1 MAGQLFVNAHMG
13 ETRLAQELSRFA
25 EVQTIGLLPGKLW
38 KTRLEPKDD
47 SPGLEHELVL
57 WDRNPALWHCWIS
70 WRRLRRHYLEK
81 IRREGMP
88 DILLVRNLQHVF
100 NHFVKWLR
108 KQPMRPT
115 VVLILGDSGS
125 LGENI
130 SFSRRFR
137 YWFKPMQ
144 MLETKSVLLYD
155 ACIISNISAKRYFEP
170 RGIPWTWHPSAF
182 KTDYTPP
189 VPDINLNGPI
199 RFGYFGALSEGY
211 AVTAMVRAFL
221 KANVPGSLHICG
233 FGDMAGELTK
243 LAEEHPNLHFDGFLP
258 KETDC
263 LDWSQKVD
271 VLINTR
277 LPIRGQD
284 NSFPSK
290 VFEYGLAG
298 KAILSTITGG
308 VNQVI
313 EKECIYFDTNNFEE
327 SLCERIQ
334 EMSNMD
340 RAELQRRATTIRNLV
355 TQNYS
360 YNEQAR
366 RMVEFM
372 KGLVNS
378 RNAQNTLH

>member
-1 MAGQLFVNAHMG
+1 
-13 ETRLAQELSRFA
+13 
-25 EVQTIGLLPGKLW
+25 
-38 KTRLEPKDD
+38 
-47 SPGLEHELVL
+47 
-57 WDRNPALWHCWIS
+57 
-70 WRRLRRHYLEK
+70 
-81 IRREGMP
+81 
-88 DILLVRNLQHVF
+88 
-100 NHFVKWLR
+100 
-108 KQPMRPT
+108 
-115 VVLILGDSGS
+115 
-125 LGENI
+125 
-130 SFSRRFR
+130 
-137 YWFKPMQ
+137 
-144 MLETKSVLLYD
+144 
-155 ACIISNISAKRYFEP
+155 
-170 RGIPWTWHPSAF
+170 
-182 KTDYTPP
+182 
-189 VPDINLNGPI
+189 
-199 RFGYFGALSEGY
+199 
-211 AVTAMVRAFL
+211 L